1 MHGPPLE
8 PIALEDLER
17 VIGGSRTAVIGS
29 NWAIDA
35 MLASFDTGTSSSGLG
50 MPHGDLIGDLYD
62 QHQYGGAEAPMY
74 LDDDDF
80 ALGDLDNDLY
90 HGDGYDPARYG

>member
-1 MHGPPLE
+1 MYGPPLE

-35 MLASFDTGTSSSGLG
+35 MLASFDTGGSSSGLG
-50 MPHGDLIGDLYD
+50 MPRGDLIDDLYG
-62 QHQYGGAEAPMY
+62 HPGGATEAPMY
-74 LDDDDF
+74 LEDDDLAFD
-80 ALGDLDNDLY
+80 DLDL
-90 HGDGYDPARYG
+90 DGYDPARYG